1 MKKPFSEAEVELTL
15 ISALE
20 DVLSASAVGDGGD
33 LDDVQ
38 SDWDPWN

>member
-15 ISALE
+15 LSALE
-20 DVLSASAVGDGGD
+20 DILSLSGDGGD